1 MDLRGK
7 NVQRMSLKVI
17 EYELGR
23 AEFCFALWLLFRC
36 MWEGVLGITFFS
48 NSNLVLYYLFS
59 VPHQRFFFLFLY
71 TLKFCALLF
80 TKCLL
85 SQTCHITHS
94 HFDIPIPH
102 HPLHLASSPN

>member
-59 VPHQRFFFLFLY
+59 VPHQRFFFSF
-71 TLKFCALLF
+71 
-80 TKCLL
+80 
-85 SQTCHITHS
+85 S
-94 HFDIPIPH
+94 
-102 HPLHLASSPN
+102 LHLKVLCTIIHQMFTFSDLSHYPFTL

>member
-17 EYELGR
+17 EYELGG

-59 VPHQRFFFLFLY
+59 VPHQCFFFFFS
-71 TLKFCALLF
+71 T
-80 TKCLL
+80 
-85 SQTCHITHS
+85 
-94 HFDIPIPH
+94 P
-102 HPLHLASSPN
+102 